1 MDLLENVGT
10 DEAAANRLM
19 ALRTIIDASGA
30 SAACL
35 TDIETIEFYTGL
47 EVSGPAS
54 DSVLLVTADQASL
67 IAPETSQI
75 AQRRVAS
82 VEIIPQSL
90 GTTWT
95 YIGETIGLRRTV
107 GVQAGAMDAGT
118 ADALRTGL
126 APDDVIDLTDA
137 IMRQIRALSESD

>member
-1 MDLLENVGT
+1 
-10 DEAAANRLM
+10 M

-35 TDIETIEFYTGL
+35 TEIETIELYTGL
-47 EVSGPAS
+47 ELSRPMR

-67 IAPETSQI
+67 IVPEAGQI

-95 YIGETIGLRRTV
+95 YIGETIGFRRTV
-107 GVQAGAMDAGT
+107 GVQAGAMDTAT
-118 ADALRTGL
+118 ADALRAGL
-126 APDDVIDLTDA
+126 APGDVIDLTDA
-137 IMRQIRALSESD
+137 ITRQIRALPKRD